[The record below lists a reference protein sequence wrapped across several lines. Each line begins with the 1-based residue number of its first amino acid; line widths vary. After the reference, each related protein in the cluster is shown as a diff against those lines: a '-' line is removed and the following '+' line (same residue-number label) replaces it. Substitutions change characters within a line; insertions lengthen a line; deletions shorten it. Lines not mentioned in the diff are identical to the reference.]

1 MNTHIAADD
10 QLNRKNLRLAIL
22 ALGIVFGDIG
32 TSPLYTIKECF
43 HLTLGMSATP
53 GNIFGVLSLIAWTLI
68 LVVSVKYLTFVL
80 RADNRGEGGILALC
94 ALALP
99 KDLSSST
106 RSAGMILVL
115 GLLGA
120 ALVIS
125 DGIITPAISVLSAVE
140 GFGVATHALD
150 PLVVPITIAVLI
162 ALFIS
167 QHRGSSGIGAVFGP
181 VMLCWF
187 LVIAIIGL
195 PWILRHPE
203 VFLALNPMFGIKLL
217 SISPHESL
225 LVLGSVFLCVT
236 GCEAL
241 YADMGHFGKQPIQR
255 AWHAIVFP
263 ALLLNYFGQG
273 AMLLEKGAQGAS
285 NPFYSLVSGFWV
297 YPLTVMA
304 TIATIIAS
312 QALISGSFSIIQQAV
327 QLNYWPRLRILHT
340 SSDIMGQIYI
350 PTINYLLMTACVVMV
365 FIFQES
371 SNLAAMYGF
380 AVSGNML
387 ITSFLFFLVMRR
399 WQWPFIYAL
408 ILFLLFLTIDLGF
421 FVANSMKFFHGGWI
435 ILAFAMMV
443 YTVMMTWNKGRRI
456 IDALTVE
463 SKLPLKLFIE
473 GLSRR
478 DVPRVQ
484 GIAVFMSAA
493 PTGTPLVLLHHFKH
507 NKVLHETVLVLSII
521 TERIPKV
528 DSKDRLEIQ
537 DSGQGFYHVKAHY
550 GYSEIPDVPSLIRT
564 FAAKVG
570 KEVDPMEVSYYF
582 GRRSLTITNKPT
594 MPRWQKLLFNF
605 LLRNSSSAAS
615 FFGLPPNRVIELG
628 AHIEL

>member
-195 PWILRHPE
+195 PWILR
-203 VFLALNPMFGIKLL
+203 
-217 SISPHESL
+217 
-225 LVLGSVFLCVT
+225 T
-236 GCEAL
+236 
-241 YADMGHFGKQPIQR
+241 
-255 AWHAIVFP
+255 
-263 ALLLNYFGQG
+263 
-273 AMLLEKGAQGAS
+273 
-285 NPFYSLVSGFWV
+285 
-297 YPLTVMA
+297 T
-304 TIATIIAS
+304 
-312 QALISGSFSIIQQAV
+312 
-327 QLNYWPRLRILHT
+327 PR
-340 SSDIMGQIYI
+340 
-350 PTINYLLMTACVVMV
+350 
-365 FIFQES
+365 
-371 SNLAAMYGF
+371 
-380 AVSGNML
+380 
-387 ITSFLFFLVMRR
+387 FF
-399 WQWPFIYAL
+399 
-408 ILFLLFLTIDLGF
+408 
-421 FVANSMKFFHGGWI
+421 
-435 ILAFAMMV
+435 
-443 YTVMMTWNKGRRI
+443 
-456 IDALTVE
+456 
-463 SKLPLKLFIE
+463 
-473 GLSRR
+473 
-478 DVPRVQ
+478 
-484 GIAVFMSAA
+484 
-493 PTGTPLVLLHHFKH
+493 
-507 NKVLHETVLVLSII
+507 
-521 TERIPKV
+521 
-528 DSKDRLEIQ
+528 
-537 DSGQGFYHVKAHY
+537 
-550 GYSEIPDVPSLIRT
+550 
-564 FAAKVG
+564 
-570 KEVDPMEVSYYF
+570 
-582 GRRSLTITNKPT
+582 
-594 MPRWQKLLFNF
+594 
-605 LLRNSSSAAS
+605 
-615 FFGLPPNRVIELG
+615 
-628 AHIEL
+628 